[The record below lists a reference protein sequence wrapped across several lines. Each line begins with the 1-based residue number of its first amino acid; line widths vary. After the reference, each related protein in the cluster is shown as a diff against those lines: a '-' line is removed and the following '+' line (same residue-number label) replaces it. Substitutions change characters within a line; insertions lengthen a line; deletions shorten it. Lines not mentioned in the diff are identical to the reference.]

1 MLPVANTIELGV
13 AGVEAGLGDHICG
26 LYAGARERDEILLPF
41 LEAGLLAGDKCVCV
55 VDATEPG
62 TIIAGLSPEADA
74 RERADAKQLDVMR
87 ASDMYL
93 RSGSFSAAEVISVW
107 KAAISEVMYDGR
119 FDVVRAVETW
129 SMQDVRPD
137 PRELLM
143 LESEMNRFLPL
154 YPQVILCLYDVEQ
167 FGGGIVVDLLRTHPK
182 LLFGGMVVEN
192 PYCLAPD
199 EVLAGMVAGNET
211 PAGEIEVVAE
221 WCYAVTTGST

>member
-1 MLPVANTIELGV
+1 MLPVANTLELGV

-26 LYAGARERDEILLPF
+26 LYAGTRQRDELLLPF
-41 LEAGLLAGDKCVCV
+41 LEAGLLAGDKCLCV
-55 VDATEPG
+55 VDAMEPA
-62 TIIAGLSPEADA
+62 TVIAGLSPKVDA

-87 ASDMYL
+87 ASEMYM

-107 KAAISEVMYDGR
+107 KAAMSDVMYDGR

-143 LESEMNRFLPL
+143 LESEMNRFLTL

-167 FGGGIVVDLLRTHPK
+167 FGGGVVVDLLRTHPK
-182 LLFGGMVVEN
+182 MLFGGMVVEN
-192 PYCLAPD
+192 PYCQAPD
-199 EVLAGMVAGNET
+199 EVLAGMVGRNET

-221 WCYAVTTGST
+221 WCYAVTPGST